1 MIPDGAAT
9 IISIDGRV
17 VPAAM
22 AMISVLD
29 RGLLYGDGCF
39 EVLRTW
45 AGVPRE
51 LELHLDRL
59 ADTAEFLR
67 LRTPPREA
75 LVAQVREA
83 LAAARVGGQGER
95 RIRILLTRGPGALGA
110 PVTTLGPGR
119 SIVIV
124 EPLPVQPTE
133 LSAVVID
140 YPLPARM
147 HRGHKLLAY
156 ADHLVAR
163 ELAHAAGADEGI
175 RLDADGNLAE
185 CATAN
190 LFVVVGGVVV
200 TAPADRGVLPGI
212 VRGRVLR
219 YCAHLGIPVAE
230 RALPRAELAHITE
243 IFATSSLRGVVPI
256 TRLDGTAVACGPVT
270 RRLAE
275 AHTRAL

>member
-9 IISIDGRV
+9 IISIDGHI
-17 VPAAM
+17 VPPATAV
-22 AMISVLD
+22 ISVLD

-51 LELHLDRL
+51 LDLHLNRL

-67 LRTPPREA
+67 LRTPSREA

-83 LAAARVGGQGER
+83 LAATVADVQGEH

-110 PVTTLGPGR
+110 PLATLGPGR
-119 SIVIV
+119 SVVIV

-140 YPLPARM
+140 YPLPART

-163 ELAHAAGADEGI
+163 ELARAAGADEGI

-190 LFVVVGGVVV
+190 LFVVVEGMVV

-212 VRGRVLR
+212 VRGRVLG

-230 RALPRAELAHITE
+230 RALPRSELAHVAE
-243 IFATSSLRGVVPI
+243 IFATSSLRGVVAI
-256 TRLDGTAVACGPVT
+256 TRLDGVAVTCGPLT